1 MKNIKRKRINLRSL
15 KVRLLV
21 VLVILC
27 LAPISILGIIT
38 YNKSHAILESK
49 VKLTSAQTLVEV
61 NRGIT
66 NYLVGI
72 QGYVDMLAA
81 NIDLK
86 SLQQHPEFKPY
97 ALGALQSVKDSRK
110 DLINVYFASSNK
122 NMLEYPFH
130 KLSKGY
136 DPTTRPWYTEAV
148 ANKGKVIFTEP
159 YRGASNGL
167 MMFSIAKAVEQNGQV
182 IGVVSTDI
190 NLTSMAN
197 SLSSIKI
204 GNNGYASVIS
214 PQGVMI
220 ANPDKTLLGGNEV
233 KSLSYWNN
241 VKVNKEGVENLIYK
255 GINNYCVYTTNALT
269 GWKIIAYMP
278 TTELLN
284 DTNVLKNI
292 TLLII
297 LILGII
303 AIFVSMILSKSITAK
318 LDKLEHIFSKAS
330 EGDLSV
336 HVDIKSKDEFGE
348 LGNHFNIMITNIS
361 NLIKKVKDTAD
372 TISTSSE
379 EINKM
384 SSETA
389 VAVEEVSLTIDQ
401 VANGSSDQAQ
411 DIATGADSVRKL
423 GNSIDN
429 IKTLAIKIDTVSKKT
444 NDLSENGLNVVNM
457 LIEKTEEANA
467 SAQKVTVVIE
477 EMNTVS
483 ENIGAITETINSIAS
498 QTNLL
503 ALNAAIEAARA
514 GEAGKGFSVVADE
527 IRKLAEQSAAST
539 KQIQELILKVK
550 EKSVQAVLTMEASKD
565 VVEKQTNAV
574 IETKSIFN
582 KISESISNL
591 KVGADEISSS
601 IAETNIQKD
610 DIVDK
615 MQSIAAVS
623 EESCASTEEVSA
635 TTEEITATMNE
646 FSNTAENMKT
656 LVDVLELAISQFKL

>member
-1 MKNIKRKRINLRSL
+1 MKNIKRKQINLRSL

-110 DLINVYFASSNK
+110 DLTNVYFASSNK
-122 NMLEYPFH
+122 DFLIYPIQ
-130 KLSKGY
+130 KMSKGY
-136 DPTTRPWYTEAV
+136 DPTTRPWYAKAV
-148 ANKGKVIFTEP
+148 ENKGKVIFTEP
-159 YRGASNGL
+159 YKDDTSGL
-167 MMFSIAKAVEQNGQV
+167 MMFSIAKAVENNGQV

-190 NLTSMAN
+190 NLTTMAN

-220 ANPDKTLLGGNEV
+220 ANPDKTLLGGTEV
-233 KSLSYWNN
+233 NTLSYWNN
-241 VKVNKEGVENLIYK
+241 VKVNKEGVENFVYK
-255 GINNYCVYTTNALT
+255 GVNNYCVYTTNALT
-269 GWKIIAYMP
+269 SWKIIAYMP

-303 AIFVSMILSKSITAK
+303 AVFVSIILSKSITAK

-330 EGDLSV
+330 DGDLSV

-348 LGNHFNIMITNIS
+348 LGNHFNIMITNIA
-361 NLIKKVKDTAD
+361 NLIKKVKDTAE
-372 TISTSSE
+372 TISTASE

-457 LIEKTEEANA
+457 LIQKTEEANT

-514 GEAGKGFSVVADE
+514 GDAGKGFSVVADE

-550 EKSVQAVLTMEASKD
+550 EKSVQAVLTMEDSKD

-656 LVDVLELAISQFKL
+656 LVDALELAISQFKL

>member
-1 MKNIKRKRINLRSL
+1 MKNTKRKRINLRSL

-49 VKLTSAQTLVEV
+49 VKLTSAQTLGEV
-61 NRGIT
+61 NRGLT

-110 DLINVYFASSNK
+110 DLTNVYFASSNK
-122 NMLEYPFH
+122 NTLIYPIQG
-130 KLSKGY
+130 LPKGF
-136 DPTTRPWYTEAV
+136 DPTTRPWYTKAV
-148 ANKGKVIFTEP
+148 ENKGKVIFTEP
-159 YRGASNGL
+159 YIDTNSGL
-167 MMFSIAKAVEQNGQV
+167 MTFSIAKAVENNGLIVGV
-182 IGVVSTDI
+182 ISTDI
-190 NLTSMAN
+190 NLTTMSD

-204 GNNGYASVIS
+204 GNNGYTSVSSLQGLMIS
-214 PQGVMI
+214 
-220 ANPDKTLLGGNEV
+220 NPDKSLLGGNEV
-233 KSLSYWNN
+233 KTLSYWNN
-241 VKVNKEGVENLIYK
+241 VKVNKEGVENFIYK
-255 GINNYCVYTTNALT
+255 GVNNYCIYTTNELT

-278 TTELLN
+278 KTELLN

-297 LILGII
+297 LILGVI
-303 AIFVSMILSKSITAK
+303 AIFVSIILSKSITAK
-318 LDKLEHIFSKAS
+318 LDKLGHIFSKAS
-330 EGDLSV
+330 KGDLSV

-348 LGNHFNIMITNIS
+348 LGNHFNIMINNIG
-361 NLIKKVKDTAD
+361 NLIKKVKDTAE
-372 TISTSSE
+372 TIATASE

-389 VAVEEVSLTIDQ
+389 VAVEEVSLTVDQ

-411 DIATGADSVRKL
+411 DIANGADSVRKL

-429 IKTLAIKIDTVSKKT
+429 IKTLAINIDTVSKNT

-527 IRKLAEQSAAST
+527 IRKLAEQSAFAT

-550 EKSVQAVLTMEASKD
+550 EKSVQAVLTMEDSKD

-582 KISESISNL
+582 KISESIRNL

>member
-1 MKNIKRKRINLRSL
+1 MKNIKRKQINLRSL

-27 LAPISILGIIT
+27 LAPISILGLIT

-66 NYLVGI
+66 NYLAGI

-97 ALGALQSVKDSRK
+97 TLGALQSVKDSRK
-110 DLINVYFASSNK
+110 DLTNVYFASSNK
-122 NMLEYPFH
+122 DFLIYPIQ
-130 KLSKGY
+130 KMPKGY
-136 DPTTRPWYTEAV
+136 DPTTRSWYKNAV
-148 ANKGKVIFTEP
+148 ENKGKVIFTEP
-159 YRGASNGL
+159 YKDANSGL
-167 MMFSIAKAVEQNGQV
+167 MMFSIAKAVENNGLIV
-182 IGVVSTDI
+182 GVVSTDI
-190 NLTSMAN
+190 NLTTISD

-204 GNNGYASVIS
+204 GTNGYASVLSLQGLMIS
-214 PQGVMI
+214 
-220 ANPDKTLLGGNEV
+220 NPDKTLLGGNEV
-233 KSLSYWNN
+233 NTLSYWNN
-241 VKVNKEGVENLIYK
+241 VKVSKEGVENFIYK
-255 GINNYCVYTTNALT
+255 GVNNYCIYTTNELT

-303 AIFVSMILSKSITAK
+303 AIFVSIILSKSITAN

-330 EGDLSV
+330 KGDLSV

-348 LGNHFNIMITNIS
+348 LGNHFNIMISNIG
-361 NLIKKVKDTAD
+361 NLIKKVKDTSE
-372 TISTSSE
+372 TISTASE

-444 NDLSENGLNVVNM
+444 NNLSENGLNVVNM

-467 SAQKVTVVIE
+467 SAEKVTVVIE

-539 KQIQELILKVK
+539 KQIQELVLKVK

-565 VVEKQTNAV
+565 VVDKQTNAV

-646 FSNTAENMKT
+646 FSNTAEKMKT
-656 LVDVLELAISQFKL
+656 LVDILESAISQFKL

>member
-1 MKNIKRKRINLRSL
+1 MKNIKRKRVNLRSL

-21 VLVILC
+21 ILVILC

-38 YNKSHAILESK
+38 YNKSHNILESK
-49 VKLTSAQTLVEV
+49 VKLTSQQTLGEV

-72 QGYVDMLAA
+72 QGYVDMLST
-81 NIDLK
+81 NTDLK

-110 DLINVYFASSNK
+110 DLTNVYFASSNK
-122 NMLEYPFH
+122 NMLIYPVQGFP
-130 KLSKGY
+130 KGY
-136 DPTTRPWYTEAV
+136 DPTTRPWYKNAIE
-148 ANKGKVIFTEP
+148 NKGKVIFTEP
-159 YRGASNGL
+159 YRDANSGL
-167 MMFSIAKAVEQNGQV
+167 MMFSIAKAVENNGQV

-190 NLTSMAN
+190 DLTTMSDN
-197 SLSSIKI
+197 LSSIKI
-204 GNNGYASVIS
+204 GNNGYASVLSLQGLMIS
-214 PQGVMI
+214 
-220 ANPDKTLLGGNEV
+220 NPDKTLLGANEV
-233 KSLSYWNN
+233 NTLSYWNN
-241 VKVNKEGVENLIYK
+241 AKVNKEGVENFVYK
-255 GINNYCVYTTNALT
+255 GVNNYCIYTTNNLT
-269 GWKIIAYMP
+269 GWKIIAYIP

-297 LILGII
+297 LILGVI
-303 AIFVSMILSKSITAK
+303 AIFVSIILSKSITSK

-348 LGNHFNIMITNIS
+348 LGNHFNMMINNIG
-361 NLIKKVKDTAD
+361 NLIKNVKDTAE
-372 TISTSSE
+372 TISTASE

-389 VAVEEVSLTIDQ
+389 MAVDEVSLTIDQ

-411 DIATGADSVRKL
+411 DIANGAESVHKL

-429 IKTLAIKIDTVSKKT
+429 IKTLATTIDTVSKST
-444 NDLSENGLNVVNM
+444 NDLSENGLNVVNI
-457 LIEKTEEANA
+457 LIKKTEEANA
-467 SAQKVTVVIE
+467 SSEKVTVVIE
-477 EMNTVS
+477 EMNKVS
-483 ENIGAITETINSIAS
+483 ENIGTITETINSIAS

-550 EKSVQAVLTMEASKD
+550 EKSVQAVLTMKDSKD
-565 VVEKQTNAV
+565 VVEEQTNAV
-574 IETKSIFN
+574 IETKSLFN
-582 KISESISNL
+582 KISQSIKDL
-591 KVGADEISSS
+591 KIGADEISSS

-646 FSNTAENMKT
+646 FSNTAGKMKA

>member
-1 MKNIKRKRINLRSL
+1 MKNIKRNRINLRSL

-27 LAPISILGIIT
+27 LAPISILGLIT

-49 VKLTSAQTLVEV
+49 VKLTSAQTLGEV

-66 NYLVGI
+66 NYLFGI
-72 QGYVDMLAA
+72 QGYVDMLAT
-81 NIDLK
+81 NVDLK
-86 SLQQHPEFKPY
+86 ALQQHPEFKPY

-110 DLINVYFASSNK
+110 DLTNIYFASSNK
-122 NMLEYPFH
+122 NMLIYPVQG
-130 KLSKGY
+130 LPKGF
-136 DPTTRPWYTEAV
+136 DPTTRPWYKNAV
-148 ANKGKVIFTEP
+148 ENKGKVIFTEP
-159 YRGASNGL
+159 YKDTNSGL
-167 MMFSIAKAVEQNGQV
+167 MMFSIAKAVENNGQV
-182 IGVVSTDI
+182 VGVVSADI
-190 NLTSMAN
+190 NLTTMSD
-197 SLSSIKI
+197 SLASIKI
-204 GNNGYASVIS
+204 GSKGYISVS
-214 PQGVMI
+214 SLQGIMI
-220 ANPDKTLLGGNEV
+220 ANPNKTLLGENEV
-233 KSLSYWNN
+233 KTLSFWNN
-241 VKVNKEGVENLIYK
+241 AKVNKGGVENFIYK
-255 GINNYCVYTTNALT
+255 GVNNYCVYTTNELA

-297 LILGII
+297 LILGVI
-303 AIFVSMILSKSITAK
+303 AIFVSIILSKSITSK
-318 LDKLEHIFSKAS
+318 LDKLQHIFSKAS

-336 HVDIKSKDEFGE
+336 HVDMKSKDEFGD
-348 LGNHFNIMITNIS
+348 LGNHFNMMIHNIG
-361 NLIKKVKDTAD
+361 NLITKVKATAT
-372 TISTSSE
+372 TISTASE

-384 SSETA
+384 SSETS

-411 DIATGADSVRKL
+411 DIANGAESVRKL

-429 IKTLAIKIDTVSKKT
+429 IKTLAIKINTVSKST

-457 LIEKTEEANA
+457 LIKKTEEANT
-467 SAQKVTVVIE
+467 SAQKVTVVID

-514 GEAGKGFSVVADE
+514 GDAGKGFSVVADE

-550 EKSVQAVLTMEASKD
+550 EKSVQAVLTMEDSKD
-565 VVEKQTNAV
+565 VVDKQTNAV
-574 IETKSIFN
+574 IETKEIFN
-582 KISESISNL
+582 KISLAIKNL
-591 KVGADEISSS
+591 NSGADEISSS

-646 FSNTAENMKT
+646 FSITAEKMKA
-656 LVDVLELAISQFKL
+656 LVDVLELEISHFKL